1 MNCTGNTSN
10 DDLFILHQLVK
21 MNIYTDGGENKYCF
35 VIPDKNIV
43 KTFEKKEIT
52 NNEAEY
58 LAVIEALN
66 FVEEGSN
73 VLIFSDSKLIVNQIK
88 MEWHIKE
95 ERLKNLFKKI
105 MEIIEKKKL
114 KFKIEWIPRKENKAG
129 KVLG

>member
-1 MNCTGNTSN
+1 
-10 DDLFILHQLVK
+10 